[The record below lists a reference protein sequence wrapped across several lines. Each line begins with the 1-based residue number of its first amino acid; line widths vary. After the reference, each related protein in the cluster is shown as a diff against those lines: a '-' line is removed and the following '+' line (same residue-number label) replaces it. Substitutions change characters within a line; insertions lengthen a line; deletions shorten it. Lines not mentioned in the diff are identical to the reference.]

1 MLEKTLES
9 LLDSKEINPVNLQG
23 NQAQKFIG
31 RTDAEA
37 EALIIWPTDTKS
49 SESGRSPGEG
59 NGNPLQ

>member
-49 SESGRSPGEG
+49 
-59 NGNPLQ
+59 

>member
-1 MLEKTLES
+1 MVLEKTLES

-23 NQAQKFIG
+23 NQPRMFIG

-49 SESGRSPGEG
+49 RLTGKGPSAGKD
-59 NGNPLQ
+59 